1 MKTSNF
7 LMLGAMGLLWYIRMV
22 GFDAAA
28 FLVSVQEDANK
39 HLIENLEPLEEPAN
53 KWTQWL
59 KRKQEQEDFLWEN

>member
-28 FLVSVQEDANK
+28 FLVSVQEDAKK